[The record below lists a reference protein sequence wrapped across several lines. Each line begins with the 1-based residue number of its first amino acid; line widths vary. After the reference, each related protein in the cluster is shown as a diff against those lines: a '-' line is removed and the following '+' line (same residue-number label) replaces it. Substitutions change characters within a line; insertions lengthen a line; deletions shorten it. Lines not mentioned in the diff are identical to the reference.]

1 MAADS
6 GRLPRLVEELLNFG
20 RMETG
25 AMRYRRDPLD
35 AAGVVRSAI
44 AGFERQ
50 CEDSRVELSGPE
62 TPCPVQGDRD
72 ALSLAVWNLLDNAV
86 MRGSPR

>member
-1 MAADS
+1 
-6 GRLPRLVEELLNFG
+6 
-20 RMETG
+20 
-25 AMRYRRDPLD
+25 
-35 AAGVVRSAI
+35 VVHSAI

-50 CEDSRVELSGPE
+50 CEDSRVELPVPE
-62 TPCPVQGDRD
+62 TSCPGQGDRD